1 MHITKWKSW
10 SKKTAH
16 CMIST
21 IWPCQNGKIRETVKV
36 NSCQKFR
43 ENGKWMR
50 ASQVVQ
56 IFMAVKLFCMILWW
70 WSHVFLYLNKPMECT
85 TASMNPN
92 VNYGLWV
99 IVRVKSLKLC
109 PTVCN
114 PMDCSLSGPSVHGI
128 LQARI
133 LEWVA
138 ISFSRGSSR
147 PRDQTCVSHIAGRRF
162 NLWATS
168 HFGW

>member
-114 PMDCSLSGPSVHGI
+114 PLDCSLSGSSVHGI

-147 PRDQTCVSHIAGRRF
+147 PRDQTRVSHIAGRRF